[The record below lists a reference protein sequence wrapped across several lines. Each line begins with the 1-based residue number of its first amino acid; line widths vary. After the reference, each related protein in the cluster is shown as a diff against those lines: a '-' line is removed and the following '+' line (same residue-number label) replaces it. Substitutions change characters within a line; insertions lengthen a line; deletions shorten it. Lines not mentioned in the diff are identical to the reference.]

1 MGIVNMMTRHELRQ
15 SADDPL
21 NLRSLPQAEPPG
33 DGWPEIEAALLNRGR
48 HGRNLRVGGG
58 LLAVAASAVLAFSLL
73 VGNPFPGDD
82 LATGETAAVQLPL
95 PAGTSEPVSAP
106 LQEPSLESLI
116 AMSQQLERRIR
127 AYRAGAG
134 DLPSDVLV
142 YQVELQD
149 LIVQV
154 DEELSAAPDSPDL
167 WAQRVNLLL
176 DVTRLYENSLRR
188 DYYRMASL

>member
-15 SADDPL
+15 RADDPL
-21 NLRSLPQAEPPG
+21 NLRGLPQAEPPG
-33 DGWPEIEAALLNRGR
+33 DGWPEIEAALLQRSRRGR
-48 HGRNLRVGGG
+48 ALRAGGG

-73 VGNPFPGDD
+73 VGQPTPGDSP
-82 LATGETAAVQLPL
+82 ARTAGESPAIPSTA
-95 PAGTSEPVSAP
+95 EPIPAP
-106 LQEPSLESLI
+106 LQAPPVESLI
-116 AMSQQLERRIR
+116 AMSQQLESRIR
-127 AYRAGAG
+127 AYRASAG

-154 DEELSAAPDSPDL
+154 DDALSAAPDSPEL
-167 WAQRVNLLL
+167 WSQRVNLLL